1 MTKIIA
7 VLNQKGGVGKTT
19 TTYNIASVLANEGNK
34 VLMID
39 SDSQASLTL
48 MMGIDPLSTDDNLA
62 AIYDGVDINK
72 CLSSSPIDNL
82 DYIPSSLSLAK
93 VETKLMS
100 VMLGREFKLKKA
112 LEQLKQRYDYI
123 FIDCPPTLGLLTI
136 NALIASGTV
145 IAPCETTSLSIYAL
159 DDLIETIENIKEV
172 NSKLK
177 FLGVVAMKFVQ
188 NSNSHKKSLQELQER
203 FNLLGIIRN
212 SVSAQAGIDEGLP
225 CVVSAPKSSVSI
237 AYQEIVSKIKEEI

>member
-1 MTKIIA
+1 M
-7 VLNQKGGVGKTT
+7 
-19 TTYNIASVLANEGNK
+19 
-34 VLMID
+34 
-39 SDSQASLTL
+39 
-48 MMGIDPLSTDDNLA
+48 
-62 AIYDGVDINK
+62 
-72 CLSSSPIDNL
+72 
-82 DYIPSSLSLAK
+82 
-93 VETKLMS
+93 
-100 VMLGREFKLKKA
+100 
-112 LEQLKQRYDYI
+112 
-123 FIDCPPTLGLLTI
+123 TI

-188 NSNSHKKSLQELQER
+188 NSNSHKKALQELQER